1 MSQNQES
8 LTRTSRIAGLIT
20 SLGVIA
26 TGLSGCEEPA
36 PPAPPILDIPVVE
49 VVQRDVP
56 IVGEFVGQTRGS
68 VDIPISARVAGF
80 LESMDF
86 LEGRYVEEG
95 DLLYTID
102 DNELQSRVA
111 EARGYV
117 AEATT
122 MLAKAASDL
131 DRIRPLAE
139 MKAVSQQDLDSAVAQ
154 YEAAQGALTAANAQL
169 EQARIELSYS
179 RIHAPTSGFIGISAA
194 KVGGFVGVAP
204 NPVVLNYVSKID
216 PIRVQ
221 FSVNEREYLRYA
233 RKLSEARSRI
243 ARDEEDGTA
252 LELILADGSV
262 HPEPGHVVSSEA
274 AINPSTGTLML
285 EADFPNPRDIVIAG
299 QFARVRAILDTRLG
313 AVLVPQRAVSE
324 LQGNFRVF
332 VIDQNNT
339 VSIREV
345 QPGPTV
351 DRMWVIDSGLEPGE
365 RVAVEGLLR
374 MTGGMVVNPKLISLD
389 QVGQPLPGPG
399 GD

>member
-8 LTRTSRIAGLIT
+8 LTRTSRIAGLVT

-26 TGLSGCEEPA
+26 AGLSGCEEPA

-80 LESMDF
+80 LESIDF

-102 DNELQSRVA
+102 DNELQSKVA

-179 RIHAPTSGFIGISAA
+179 RIYAPTSGFIGISAA

-233 RKLSEARSRI
+233 RKFSEARSRI
-243 ARDEEDGTA
+243 TRDEDDTA

-262 HPEPGHVVSSEA
+262 HPQPGHVVSAEA

-285 EADFPNPRDIVIAG
+285 EADFPNPKDIVIAG
-299 QFARVRAILDTRLG
+299 QFARVRAILDTRMDAL
-313 AVLVPQRAVSE
+313 LVPQRAVSE

-332 VIDQNNT
+332 VVDQNNT

-345 QPGPTV
+345 KPGPTV

-389 QVGQPLPGPG
+389 QIGQPLPGPG

>member
-8 LTRTSRIAGLIT
+8 LTRTSRIAGLVT

-26 TGLSGCEEPA
+26 AGLSGCEEPA

-56 IVGEFVGQTRGS
+56 IVSEFVGQTRGS

-80 LESMDF
+80 LESIDF

-102 DNELQSRVA
+102 DNELQSKVA

-179 RIHAPTSGFIGISAA
+179 RIYAPTSGFIGISAA

-233 RKLSEARSRI
+233 RKFSEARSRI
-243 ARDEEDGTA
+243 TRDEDDTA

-262 HPEPGHVVSSEA
+262 HPQPGHVVSAEA
-274 AINPSTGTLML
+274 AINPSTGTLLL

-299 QFARVRAILDTRLG
+299 QFARVRAILDTRMDAL
-313 AVLVPQRAVSE
+313 LVPQRAVSE

-332 VIDQNNT
+332 VVDQNNT

-345 QPGPTV
+345 KPGPTV

-389 QVGQPLPGPG
+389 QIGQPLPGPG

>member
-8 LTRTSRIAGLIT
+8 LTRTSRIAGLVT

-26 TGLSGCEEPA
+26 AGLSGCEEPA

-56 IVGEFVGQTRGS
+56 IVSEFVGQTRGS

-80 LESMDF
+80 LESIDF

-102 DNELQSRVA
+102 DNELQSKVA
-111 EARGYV
+111 EAGGYV

-179 RIHAPTSGFIGISAA
+179 RIYAPTSGFIGISAA

-233 RKLSEARSRI
+233 RKFSEARSRI
-243 ARDEEDGTA
+243 TRDEDDTA

-262 HPEPGHVVSSEA
+262 HPQPGHVVSAEA

-285 EADFPNPRDIVIAG
+285 EADFPNPKDIVIAG
-299 QFARVRAILDTRLG
+299 QFARVRAILDTRMDAL
-313 AVLVPQRAVSE
+313 LVPQRAVSE

-332 VIDQNNT
+332 VVDQNNT

-345 QPGPTV
+345 KPGPTV

-389 QVGQPLPGPG
+389 QIGQPLPGPG

>member
-8 LTRTSRIAGLIT
+8 LTRTSRIAGLVT

-26 TGLSGCEEPA
+26 AGLSGCEEPA

-80 LESMDF
+80 LESIDF

-102 DNELQSRVA
+102 DNELQSKVA

-179 RIHAPTSGFIGISAA
+179 RIYAPTSGFIGISAA

-233 RKLSEARSRI
+233 RKFSEARSRI
-243 ARDEEDGTA
+243 TRDEDDTA

-262 HPEPGHVVSSEA
+262 HPQPGHVVSAEA

-299 QFARVRAILDTRLG
+299 QFARVRAILDTRMDAL
-313 AVLVPQRAVSE
+313 LVPQRAVSE

-332 VIDQNNT
+332 VVDQNNT

-345 QPGPTV
+345 KPGPTV

-389 QVGQPLPGPG
+389 QIGQPLPGPG

>member
-8 LTRTSRIAGLIT
+8 LTRTSRIAGLVT

-26 TGLSGCEEPA
+26 AGLSGCEEPA

-56 IVGEFVGQTRGS
+56 IVSEFVGQTRGS

-102 DNELQSRVA
+102 DNELQSKVA

-179 RIHAPTSGFIGISAA
+179 RIYAPTSGFIGISAA

-233 RKLSEARSRI
+233 RKFSEARSRI
-243 ARDEEDGTA
+243 TRDEDDTA

-262 HPEPGHVVSSEA
+262 HPQPGHVVSAEA
-274 AINPSTGTLML
+274 AINPSTGTLLL

-299 QFARVRAILDTRLG
+299 QFARVRAILDTRMDAL
-313 AVLVPQRAVSE
+313 LVPQRAVSE

-332 VIDQNNT
+332 VVDQNNT

-345 QPGPTV
+345 KPGPTV

-389 QVGQPLPGPG
+389 QIGQPLPGPG

>member
-8 LTRTSRIAGLIT
+8 LTRTSRIAGLVT

-56 IVGEFVGQTRGS
+56 IVSEFVGQTRGS

-80 LESMDF
+80 LESIDF

-102 DNELQSRVA
+102 DNELQSKVA

-179 RIHAPTSGFIGISAA
+179 RIYAPTSGFIGISAA

-233 RKLSEARSRI
+233 RKFSEARSRI
-243 ARDEEDGTA
+243 TRDEDDTA

-262 HPEPGHVVSSEA
+262 HPQPGHVVSAEA
-274 AINPSTGTLML
+274 AINPSTGTLLL

-299 QFARVRAILDTRLG
+299 QFARVRAILDTRMDAL
-313 AVLVPQRAVSE
+313 LVPQRAVSE

-332 VIDQNNT
+332 VVDQNNT

-345 QPGPTV
+345 KPGPTV

>member
-8 LTRTSRIAGLIT
+8 LTRTSRIAGLVT

-26 TGLSGCEEPA
+26 AGLSGCEEPA

-56 IVGEFVGQTRGS
+56 IVSEFVGQTRGS

-80 LESMDF
+80 LESIDF

-102 DNELQSRVA
+102 DNELQSKVA

-179 RIHAPTSGFIGISAA
+179 RIYAPTSGFIGISAA

-233 RKLSEARSRI
+233 RKFSEARSRI
-243 ARDEEDGTA
+243 TRDEDDTA

-262 HPEPGHVVSSEA
+262 HPQPGHVVSAEA

-285 EADFPNPRDIVIAG
+285 EADFPNPKDIVIAG
-299 QFARVRAILDTRLG
+299 QFARVRAILDTRMDAL
-313 AVLVPQRAVSE
+313 LVPQRAVSE

-332 VIDQNNT
+332 VVDQNNT

-345 QPGPTV
+345 KPGPTV

-389 QVGQPLPGPG
+389 QIGQPLPGPG

>member
-1 MSQNQES
+1 VSQNQES
-8 LTRTSRIAGLIT
+8 LTRTSRIAGLVT

-26 TGLSGCEEPA
+26 AGLSGCEEPA

-56 IVGEFVGQTRGS
+56 IVSEFVGQTRGS

-80 LESMDF
+80 LESIDF

-102 DNELQSRVA
+102 DNELQSKVA

-179 RIHAPTSGFIGISAA
+179 RIYAPTSGFIGISAA

-233 RKLSEARSRI
+233 RKFSEARSRI
-243 ARDEEDGTA
+243 TRDEDDTA

-262 HPEPGHVVSSEA
+262 HPQPGHVVSAEA
-274 AINPSTGTLML
+274 AINPSTGTLLL

-299 QFARVRAILDTRLG
+299 QFARVRAILDTRMDAL
-313 AVLVPQRAVSE
+313 LVPQRAVSE

-332 VIDQNNT
+332 VVDQNNT

-345 QPGPTV
+345 KPGPTV

-389 QVGQPLPGPG
+389 QIGQPLPGPG